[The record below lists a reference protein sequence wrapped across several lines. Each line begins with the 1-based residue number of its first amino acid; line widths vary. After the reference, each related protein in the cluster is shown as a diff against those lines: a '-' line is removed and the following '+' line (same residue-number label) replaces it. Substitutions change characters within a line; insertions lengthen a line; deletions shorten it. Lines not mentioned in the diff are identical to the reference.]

1 MNPRTDEIE
10 RLKVLVADHPVVGI
24 VGARQVGKSTLARLL
39 AKRWSEP
46 VTFFDLEDDDDL
58 ARLADP
64 MLALR
69 ELRGLVV
76 LDEIQR
82 RPDLFRSL
90 RVLADRPGTPCRFLI
105 LGSAAPELLKQSS
118 ESLAGR
124 IVYHHLGGFALRDV
138 NAASLNRLWIRGGF
152 PLSFLAPTEA
162 ASFKWRRAFLQTYV
176 ERDLPQLGIRLASQT
191 LRRFWMMLAHYH
203 GQTWNASEFARSFG
217 VSDMTVRRYLD
228 ALTSALVVRQL
239 QPWHANTGKRQ
250 VKAPKVYVVDS
261 GLLHGLLNV
270 PSQRDL
276 EVHPK
281 LGASWEGFLIDQ
293 IVTHLRAEPDEAFF
307 WATHTGAEIDLV
319 IVRGRIRRGF
329 EIKRTSAPAIT
340 PSMRSALGELD
351 LESIEVIHAGDHTFP
366 MHERIRAVSASR
378 LLTDVEPLPD

>member
-1 MNPRTDEIE
+1 MNPRTYEIE
-10 RLKVLVADHPVVGI
+10 RLKALVAGHPVVGI
-24 VGARQVGKSTLARLL
+24 IGARQVGKSTLARLL
-39 AKRWSEP
+39 AKQRPGP

-64 MLALR
+64 MLALKG
-69 ELRGLVV
+69 LRGLVV
-76 LDEIQR
+76 LDEVQR

-90 RVLADRPGTPCRFLI
+90 RVLADRPKTPCRFLI

-138 NAASLNRLWIRGGF
+138 DAGSLNRLWLRGGF
-152 PLSFLAPTEA
+152 PLSFLARTEA
-162 ASFKWRRAFLQTYV
+162 ASFKWRRAFLRTFI
-176 ERDLPQLGIRLASQT
+176 ERDLPQLGVRLNSQT

-203 GQTWNASEFARSFG
+203 GQIWNASEFARSFG

-228 ALTSALVVRQL
+228 TLTSALVVRQL
-239 QPWHANTGKRQ
+239 PPWHANTGKRQ
-250 VKAPKVYVVDS
+250 VKAPKVYMIDS
-261 GLLHGLLNV
+261 GLLHGLLDL
-270 PSQRDL
+270 PSQADL
-276 EVHPK
+276 ESHPK

-293 IVTHLRAEPDEAFF
+293 IVTHLQAEPDEAFF

-319 IVRGRIRRGF
+319 IVRGRIRRAF
-329 EIKRTSAPAIT
+329 EIKRTSAPAVT
-340 PSMRSALGELD
+340 PSMRSALADLD
-351 LESIEVIHAGDHTFP
+351 LESIDVIHAGDRTFP

-378 LLTDVEPLPD
+378 LLTDIEPLPD

>member
-1 MNPRTDEIE
+1 MNPRTEE
-10 RLKVLVADHPVVGI
+10 VKLLKALVASHPVVGI
-24 VGARQVGKSTLARLL
+24 LGARQVGKSTLARLL
-39 AKRWSEP
+39 AKQWPGRT
-46 VTFFDLEDDDDL
+46 TFFDLEDDDHL
-58 ARLADP
+58 ARLTDP

-69 ELRGLVV
+69 GLRGLVV
-76 LDEIQR
+76 LDEVQR

-118 ESLAGR
+118 EPLAGR
-124 IVYHHLGGFALRDV
+124 ILYHHLGGFALREV
-138 NAASLNRLWIRGGF
+138 GAGSLNRLWVRGGF

-162 ASFKWRRAFLQTYV
+162 ASFKWRRAFLRTFV
-176 ERDLPQLGIRLASQT
+176 ERDLPQLGVRLTPQT

-203 GQTWNASEFARSFG
+203 GQIWNASEFARSFG

-228 ALTSALVVRQL
+228 TLTSALVVRQL

-261 GLLHGLLNV
+261 GLLHGLMDL

-276 EVHPK
+276 EGHPK

-293 IVTHLRAEPDEAFF
+293 IVTHIRAEPDEAFF

-319 IVRGRIRRGF
+319 VVRGRIRRGF
-329 EIKRTSAPAIT
+329 EIKRTSAPAVT
-340 PSMRSALGELD
+340 PSMRSALKDLD
-351 LESIEVIHAGDHTFP
+351 LESIDVIHAGDHTFP

-378 LLTDVEPLPD
+378 LLTDIEPLPD